1 MAAVTV
7 AAVRYLEPAMS
18 REAQSKLE
26 RRVAAAAEAALGRSR
41 SVSPIDVLTG
51 LGWLHGR
58 KVDEWRQGRVDHLE
72 HALTVRPDRLATV
85 RVILRRWAE
94 ERGLRPSEVAYVSA
108 ARDRATLRFTAS
120 GEETAERAY
129 RTHWLSPDLSEA
141 RREQLVARQS
151 KPPDLRVVEPLREW
165 TCTGCHG
172 TGDLLILEGGKP
184 TCLTCADM
192 DHLVFLPAGD
202 AALTRRAKK
211 ASGLSAVVVRLNR
224 RRKRY
229 ERRGLLVEE
238 PALELAEEQCLADED
253 ARARRRERDRERR
266 VGEDLEFQ
274 ARTAREIRRMFPG
287 CPPERAG
294 AIARHTGA
302 RGSGRVGR
310 SAAGR
315 ALDETAVRA
324 AVVASVRHEDTGYDA
339 LLMSGVPRADARERI
354 RADVDRVLDRWRG

>member
-1 MAAVTV
+1 
-7 AAVRYLEPAMS
+7 MS
-18 REAQSKLE
+18 REAHSKLE
-26 RRVAAAAEAALGRSR
+26 RRVAATAEAALARSG
-41 SVSPIDVLTG
+41 SVAPIDVLTG

-58 KVDEWRQGRVDHLE
+58 KVDEWRQGRLGHLE
-72 HALTVRPDRLATV
+72 QALTARPDRLAAV
-85 RVILRRWAE
+85 RSMLRRWAE
-94 ERGLRPSEVAYVSA
+94 DRGLRPSEMPYVSA
-108 ARDRATLRFTAS
+108 ARDRARLRFTGS
-120 GEETAERAY
+120 GDEAAELAY

-141 RREQLVARQS
+141 RRERLVARQS
-151 KPPDLRVVEPLREW
+151 KPPDLQVVEPLKEW

-172 TGDLLILEGGKP
+172 TGDLLLLEDGEP
-184 TCLTCADM
+184 TCLTCAEM

-238 PALELAEEQCLADED
+238 TALERAEEQCLADED

-266 VGEDLEFQ
+266 ADEDLELQ
-274 ARTAREIRRMFPG
+274 ARTAREIGRMFPG
-287 CPPERAG
+287 CPPERAE
-294 AIARHTGA
+294 AIARHTVV

-354 RADVDRVLDRWRG
+354 RADLDRVLDRWRD